1 MTEGWEAE
9 AKKPAPF
16 RAGFRTSGRGERSA
30 EQRPDADAG
39 IDPAFVDHLDRDIED
54 HRKADIG
61 DPAIALDIFGDD
73 IRRDTHQRHREDQ
86 PDDQYAGML
95 ARGAGHREHRSEE
108 HTSELQS
115 LMRISYAVFCLKKK
129 QQTVKTHHTYTHTYH
144 NP

>member
-86 PDDQYAGML
+86 PNDQYAGML
-95 ARGAGHREHRSEE
+95 ARGAGHREHIVEAHADVGDRNRSEE
-108 HTSELQS
+108 NTSELKS
-115 LMRISYAVFCLKKK
+115 LMRISYAVFCLKKNK
-129 QQTVKTHHTYTHTYH
+129 
-144 NP
+144 

>member
-1 MTEGWEAE
+1 MTERWEAD

-61 DPAIALDIFGDD
+61 DPAIALDIFGVD
-73 IRRDTHQRHREDQ
+73 I
-86 PDDQYAGML
+86 
-95 ARGAGHREHRSEE
+95 RSEE

-115 LMRISYAVFCLKKK
+115 LMRISHAVFCFAKKS
-129 QQTVKTHHTYTHTYH
+129 TTTI
-144 NP
+144 